1 MTYLNVTSPQ
11 IHVSTSYLIVT
22 PLLILN
28 NLPIYKNIKH
38 KFDTLHNSVI
48 SYTVPLILT
57 LISWTPTHPINP
69 F

>member
-1 MTYLNVTSPQ
+1 MTYLNVTSPP

-22 PLLILN
+22 LLLIIN
-28 NLPIYKNIKH
+28 NLPIYKNTKH

-48 SYTVPLILT
+48 SYIVPLILT
-57 LISWTPTHPINP
+57 LISWTPTHTINP